1 MDRREIRMSN
11 KIIKALLAVFLFSP
25 IAAVYSQEF
34 LKDDKPV
41 FKLSEIEDAKRD
53 PNYHTI
59 NPASIKITRVEIAE
73 EKDFSYLGPVKA
85 GESPLVVIDQIINIF
100 TKVWTIIQ
108 QNAPVVN
115 IDTKYAAAMPQ
126 GITGWNQLAEWK
138 RPKAYL
144 YSFYAENLYG
154 VKTIDVTYKVLYT
167 AGGKYKGK
175 GLYLTGV
182 TVAPTVVNVAWGYRF
197 SLAAAVADSTIA
209 NIGTELDPIASMQMK
224 LGWKISTALKDSN
237 GTSVYYIEGNG
248 YFEEI
253 ASPFAREAV
262 KVENIGSAAPLMLDP
277 AKVFAQ

>member
-1 MDRREIRMSN
+1 MSN
-11 KIIKALLAVFLFSP
+11 KIIKALLTASLFFSVTA
-25 IAAVYSQEF
+25 IYAQEL
-34 LKDDKPV
+34 LKDDRPV
-41 FKLSEIEDAKRD
+41 FKTSEIEDARID
-53 PNYHTI
+53 PDYHTI
-59 NPASIKITRVEIAE
+59 NPASIKITRVEIKE

-85 GESPLVVIDQIINIF
+85 GESPLVIIDQIINIF

-126 GITGWNQLAEWK
+126 GIVGWNQLAGWS

-154 VKTIDVTYKVLYT
+154 VKTIDVSYKVMYT
-167 AGGKYKGK
+167 AGGRYKGK

-182 TVAPTVVNVAWGYRF
+182 TVVPTVVDVAWGYRF

-209 NIGTELDPIASMQMK
+209 NVGTEADPIASMQMK

-237 GTSVYYIEGNG
+237 GTSVYYLEGNG
-248 YFEEI
+248 YYQEI
-253 ASPFAREAV
+253 ASPFAKEPV
-262 KVENIGSAAPLMLDP
+262 KVEDVKSAAPLMLDP
-277 AKVFAQ
+277 AKVF